1 MYAEKNIIILYNI
14 CKMSLGELSEAM
26 GGIEL
31 SEPLKPEIV
40 RLIQMALYYDFVLYN
55 MQQKPFYVL
64 LSVHGGAMKNMDR
77 STMTELYRI
86 DPNTIHAALARCL
99 KSKSQCDTA
108 DLGRQVKAIKEMY
121 DDKINGFK
129 AVTKTTPAK
138 LYDLLNPGDGDINVA
153 IQKAAREIMAYSPS
167 QSVLYL
173 GDDDEVFQLIFKDAA
188 VGFLDHE
195 TVEAIRSIMEPEIA
209 LPPKRKG
216 GRRTRQRGTRRH
228 GPKRH
233 NRRSYKNTKRTRR
246 H

>member
-1 MYAEKNIIILYNI
+1 MN
-14 CKMSLGELSEAM
+14 LGKLSEEM
-26 GGIEL
+26 GDIEL

-40 RLIQMALYYDFVLYN
+40 RLMQMALYYDFVLYN

-77 STMTELYRI
+77 STLTELYRI
-86 DPNTIHAALARCL
+86 DPNTIHAALVKCL

-108 DLGRQVKAIKEMY
+108 DLGMQVKAIKEMY
-121 DDKINGFK
+121 NEGKIEQFK

-167 QSVLYL
+167 QNVLYL

-195 TVEAIRSIMEPEIA
+195 TVEAIRSIMEPKIA
-209 LPPKRKG
+209 LPRRMG

-233 NRRSYKNTKRTRR
+233 NRRSYKTKKRTRR

>member
-1 MYAEKNIIILYNI
+1 
-14 CKMSLGELSEAM
+14 MSLSETSEAM
-26 GGIEL
+26 SGIEL
-31 SEPLKPEIV
+31 RESLKPEIV

-64 LSVHGGAMKNMDR
+64 LSVHGGAIKNIDR
-77 STMTELYRI
+77 STITTEHYRI
-86 DPNTIHAALARCL
+86 DQNTIHAALVKCL

-108 DLGRQVKAIKEMY
+108 DLGMQVKAIKEMY

-153 IQKAAREIMAYSPS
+153 IQKAAREIMASPS
-167 QSVLYL
+167 QKWLYL
-173 GDDDEVFQLIFKDAA
+173 GDDDEVFQLIFKNAA
-188 VGFLDHE
+188 VEFLDDE

-209 LPPKRKG
+209 LPRRMG
-216 GRRTRQRGTRRH
+216 GRRTRRRGTRRH

>member
-1 MYAEKNIIILYNI
+1 
-14 CKMSLGELSEAM
+14 MSETSEAM
-26 GGIEL
+26 SGTEL
-31 SEPLKPEIV
+31 SDSLKPEIV

-64 LSVHGGAMKNMDR
+64 LSVHGGAIKNIDR
-77 STMTELYRI
+77 STITTEHYRI
-86 DPNTIHAALARCL
+86 DQNTIHAALVKCL

-108 DLGRQVKAIKEMY
+108 DLGMQVKAIKEMY

-167 QSVLYL
+167 QKRLLYI
-173 GDDDEVFQLIFKDAA
+173 GDDDEVFQLIFKNAA
-188 VGFLDHE
+188 VEFLDDE

-209 LPPKRKG
+209 LPRRMG
-216 GRRTRQRGTRRH
+216 GRRTRRRGTRRH

-233 NRRSYKNTKRTRR
+233 NRRSYKTKKRTRR

>member
-1 MYAEKNIIILYNI
+1 
-14 CKMSLGELSEAM
+14 MSLSETSEAM
-26 GGIEL
+26 SGIEL
-31 SEPLKPEIV
+31 RESLKPEIV

-64 LSVHGGAMKNMDR
+64 LSVHGGAIKNIDR
-77 STMTELYRI
+77 STITTEHYRI
-86 DPNTIHAALARCL
+86 DQNTIHAALVKCL

-167 QSVLYL
+167 QKRLYL
-173 GDDDEVFQLIFKDAA
+173 GDDDEVFQLIFKNAA
-188 VGFLDHE
+188 VEFLDDE

-209 LPPKRKG
+209 LPRRMG
-216 GRRTRQRGTRRH
+216 GRRTRRH

-233 NRRSYKNTKRTRR
+233 NRRSYKTKKSTRR

>member
-1 MYAEKNIIILYNI
+1 
-14 CKMSLGELSEAM
+14 MSLSETSEAM
-26 GGIEL
+26 SGIEL
-31 SEPLKPEIV
+31 RESSLEPEIV

-64 LSVHGGAMKNMDR
+64 LSVHGGAIKNIDR
-77 STMTELYRI
+77 STITTEHYRI
-86 DPNTIHAALARCL
+86 DPNTIHAALAKCL

-138 LYDLLNPGDGDINVA
+138 LYDLLNPGNGDINVA

-167 QSVLYL
+167 QKMLYL
-173 GDDDEVFQLIFKDAA
+173 GDDDEVFQLIFKNAA
-188 VGFLDHE
+188 VEFLDDE
-195 TVEAIRSIMEPEIA
+195 TVDAIRSIMEPEIA

-216 GRRTRQRGTRRH
+216 GRRTRQRGTRRR

>member
-1 MYAEKNIIILYNI
+1 
-14 CKMSLGELSEAM
+14 
-26 GGIEL
+26 
-31 SEPLKPEIV
+31 
-40 RLIQMALYYDFVLYN
+40 

-64 LSVHGGAMKNMDR
+64 LSVHGGAIKNIDR
-77 STMTELYRI
+77 STITTEHYRI
-86 DPNTIHAALARCL
+86 DQNTIHAALVKCL

-108 DLGRQVKAIKEMY
+108 DLGMQVKAIKEMY

-167 QSVLYL
+167 QKRLLYL
-173 GDDDEVFQLIFKDAA
+173 GDDDEVFQLIFKNAA
-188 VGFLDHE
+188 VEFLDDE

-209 LPPKRKG
+209 LPRRMG
-216 GRRTRQRGTRRH
+216 GRRTRRRGTRRH

-233 NRRSYKNTKRTRR
+233 NRRSYKTKKRTRR

>member
-1 MYAEKNIIILYNI
+1 
-14 CKMSLGELSEAM
+14 MSLSETSEAM
-26 GGIEL
+26 SGIEL
-31 SEPLKPEIV
+31 RESLKPEIV

-64 LSVHGGAMKNMDR
+64 LSVHGGAIKNIDR
-77 STMTELYRI
+77 STMTTDHYRI
-86 DPNTIHAALARCL
+86 DPITIHAALVKCL

-167 QSVLYL
+167 QKRLYL
-173 GDDDEVFQLIFKDAA
+173 GDDDEVFQLIFKNAA
-188 VGFLDHE
+188 VEFLDDE

-209 LPPKRKG
+209 LPRRMG
-216 GRRTRQRGTRRH
+216 GRRTRRRGTRRH

-233 NRRSYKNTKRTRR
+233 NRRSYKTKKSTRR

>member
-1 MYAEKNIIILYNI
+1 
-14 CKMSLGELSEAM
+14 MSLSETSEAM
-26 GGIEL
+26 SGIEL
-31 SEPLKPEIV
+31 RESLKPEIV

-64 LSVHGGAMKNMDR
+64 LSVHGGAIKNIDR
-77 STMTELYRI
+77 STITTEHYRI
-86 DPNTIHAALARCL
+86 DQNTIHAALVKCL

-108 DLGRQVKAIKEMY
+108 DLGMQVKAIKEMY

-153 IQKAAREIMAYSPS
+153 IQKAAREIMASPS
-167 QSVLYL
+167 QKWLYL
-173 GDDDEVFQLIFKDAA
+173 GDDDEVFQLIFKNAA
-188 VGFLDHE
+188 VEFLDDE

-209 LPPKRKG
+209 LPRRMG
-216 GRRTRQRGTRRH
+216 GRRTRRRGTRRH

-233 NRRSYKNTKRTRR
+233 NRRSYKTKKRTRR

>member
-1 MYAEKNIIILYNI
+1 
-14 CKMSLGELSEAM
+14 MSLGELSEAM

>member
-1 MYAEKNIIILYNI
+1 MYAEKNIIILHNI

>member
-1 MYAEKNIIILYNI
+1 
-14 CKMSLGELSEAM
+14 
-26 GGIEL
+26 
-31 SEPLKPEIV
+31 
-40 RLIQMALYYDFVLYN
+40 

-64 LSVHGGAMKNMDR
+64 LSVHGGAIKNIDR
-77 STMTELYRI
+77 STITTEHYRI
-86 DPNTIHAALARCL
+86 DQNTIHAALVKCL

-108 DLGRQVKAIKEMY
+108 DLGMQVKAIKEMY

-173 GDDDEVFQLIFKDAA
+173 GDEVFQLIFKNAA
-188 VGFLDHE
+188 VEFLDDE

-209 LPPKRKG
+209 LPRRMG
-216 GRRTRQRGTRRH
+216 GRRTRRRGTRRH

-233 NRRSYKNTKRTRR
+233 NRRSYKTKKRTRR

>member
-1 MYAEKNIIILYNI
+1 
-14 CKMSLGELSEAM
+14 MSLSETSEAM
-26 GGIEL
+26 SGIEL
-31 SEPLKPEIV
+31 KESLKPEIV

-55 MQQKPFYVL
+55 MQQKPFHVL
-64 LSVHGGAMKNMDR
+64 LFVHGGAIKNTDR
-77 STMTELYRI
+77 STITIEHYRI
-86 DPNTIHAALARCL
+86 DPNTIHAALVKYL

-129 AVTKTTPAK
+129 TATKTTPVK

-153 IQKAAREIMAYSPS
+153 IQKAAREITAYLPS
-167 QSVLYL
+167 QNMLYL
-173 GDDDEVFQLIFKDAA
+173 GDHDEVFQLIFKNAA
-188 VGFLDHE
+188 VEFLDDE
-195 TVEAIRSIMEPEIA
+195 TVESIRSIMEPEIA
-209 LPPKRKG
+209 LPRRMG

-233 NRRSYKNTKRTRR
+233 NRRSHKNTKRTRR

>member
-1 MYAEKNIIILYNI
+1 LSET
-14 CKMSLGELSEAM
+14 SEAM
-26 GGIEL
+26 SGTEL
-31 SEPLKPEIV
+31 SDSLKPEIV

-55 MQQKPFYVL
+55 MQQKPFYGL
-64 LSVHGGAMKNMDR
+64 LSVHGGAIKNIDR
-77 STMTELYRI
+77 STITTEHYRI
-86 DPNTIHAALARCL
+86 DQNTIHAALVKCL

-108 DLGRQVKAIKEMY
+108 DLGMQVKAIKEMY

-167 QSVLYL
+167 QKRLLYI
-173 GDDDEVFQLIFKDAA
+173 GDDDEVFQLIFKNAA
-188 VGFLDHE
+188 VEFLDDE

-209 LPPKRKG
+209 LPRRMG
-216 GRRTRQRGTRRH
+216 GRRTRRRGTRRH

-233 NRRSYKNTKRTRR
+233 NRRSYKTKKRTRR